1 MLNLENLQLINT
13 NSPRETLAYRG
24 NGVVYKIPV
33 KRTNPAYAKVWL
45 DKQKLSK
52 QSQVILSD

>member
-52 QSQVILSD
+52 QVADSK